1 MRYMLIHTN
10 LEPVPPDRIADAD
23 ALAAWVE
30 EMVERGVLVQ
40 GNRLRPVSDATS
52 VRMRDG
58 EVIVLDGPFAET
70 KEEIAGFDIIDCAD
84 LDEALE
90 IAAKHPT
97 VRHGTIEVRPFWD

>member
-10 LEPVPPDRIADAD
+10 LDPVAADEIPDAEQ
-23 ALAAWVE
+23 LGAWIE
-30 EMVERGVLVQ
+30 EIVARGIHVQ
-40 GNRLRPVSDATS
+40 GHRLRPVSDATT

-58 EVIVLDGPFAET
+58 EVVLDGPFAET

-90 IAAKHPT
+90 VAAKHPT